1 MQCNREDKG
10 YLQWSYLSSVDF
22 QKVQNSLKK
31 LTTGEDETE
40 NIEDFIEEIEESHE
54 NHESSFSNYIF
65 GNIWNYR
72 FV

>member
-22 QKVQNSLKK
+22 QKVQKSLKK
-31 LTTGEDETE
+31 ITTGEIETE
-40 NIEDFIEEIEESHE
+40 NIEDFIEEIEESHK